1 MQHFSIF
8 LLSIFL
14 MGCMPPQKINSP
26 QLTPTSLP
34 STADEAHDVLMDFF
48 MLLNTGKY
56 AEADSLYGG
65 TYEGLQDNN
74 PSVDPSDH
82 VKLLANACEINGHQC
97 LTVRSASFKELQG
110 DIYIFQVEFNNPDG
124 SLFVRGPCCGGNET
138 DFPPESQFEY
148 RVTRNAIGK
157 FLVMDLPPYVP

>member
-1 MQHFSIF
+1 MQRFSIF

-14 MGCMPPQKINSP
+14 MGCMSQKINTP

-56 AEADSLYGG
+56 AEAESLYGG

-74 PSVDPSDH
+74 PGVDSSDH

-110 DIYIFQVEFNNPDG
+110 DTYIFQVEFNNPDG

>member
-1 MQHFSIF
+1 MGRFSIF

-14 MGCMPPQKINSP
+14 MGCMPQKIDTP
-26 QLTPTSLP
+26 LLTPTSLP
-34 STADEAHDVLMDFF
+34 STAGEAHDVLIDFF

-97 LTVRSASFKELQG
+97 LTVRTANFKELQG
-110 DIYIFQVEFNNPDG
+110 DTYIFQVEFNNPDG

-148 RVTRNAIGK
+148 RVARNANGK